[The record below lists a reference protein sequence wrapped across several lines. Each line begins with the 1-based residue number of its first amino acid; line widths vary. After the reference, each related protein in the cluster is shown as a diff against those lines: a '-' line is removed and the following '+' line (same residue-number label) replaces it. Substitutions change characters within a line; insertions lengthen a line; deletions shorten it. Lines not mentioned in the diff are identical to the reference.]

1 MFSTICKN
9 QSLQNIAKNL
19 VKFNENQSFV
29 RCISKSNEVNNSDFL
44 RTSRDTTKTPESKE
58 QLKIKKTA
66 RYM

>member
-44 RTSRDTTKTPESKE
+44 RTTRDTTTKTAASKE

-66 RYM
+66 R